1 MEKINNVLVKT
12 FKLSSKEVEKNL
24 GMSDVTTWDSIT
36 HMDLIV
42 NIENEFKI
50 QLSGDEIADMITFDN
65 IRAIVGKHIS

>member
-1 MEKINNVLVKT
+1 MKKINNVLIKT
-12 FKLSSKEVEKNL
+12 FKLSSEEIEKNL